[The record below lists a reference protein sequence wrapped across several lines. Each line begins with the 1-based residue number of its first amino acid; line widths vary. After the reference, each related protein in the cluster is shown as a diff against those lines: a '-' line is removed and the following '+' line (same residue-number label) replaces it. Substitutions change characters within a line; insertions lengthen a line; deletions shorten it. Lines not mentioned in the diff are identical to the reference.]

1 MSKKDLLKKKAKG
14 KLAIDV
20 KQAALSVVP
29 KDKEGELK
37 RITIEIKSDLDE
49 LRDIAEWWKAK
60 KDRAVELKQSII
72 EKLIYVRDHRKK
84 LLTSRTFEEY
94 LSNDIGI
101 SKGYFYEQLQAYNIC
116 AEYQKPG
123 LFKQVDHKI
132 LVNIAREKDKDR
144 QKALIEKAPTLSRE
158 DFRKVSPT
166 DFLGGDS
173 SADDEEAFIATVNR
187 DALSIKV
194 TDTRILQQIE
204 SLLKANGIKI
214 EYV

>member
-1 MSKKDLLKKKAKG
+1 MSKKDLLKQKAKG

-20 KQAALSVVP
+20 KDAALAVVP
-29 KDKEGELK
+29 REKEGDLK

-60 KDRAVELKQSII
+60 KDRVVELKQSII

-84 LLTSRTFEEY
+84 LLVGRPFEEY
-94 LSNDIGI
+94 LSNDVGI

-123 LFKQVDHKI
+123 LFKKVDHKI

-144 QKALIEKAPTLSRE
+144 QKELIQKAPTLSRE
-158 DFRKVSPT
+158 DFKKVSPT
-166 DFLGGDS
+166 DFSRKEAAG
-173 SADDEEAFIATVNR
+173 DDEDAFIATVNR